1 MKTVLRK
8 LFGASAGVG
17 VAGGLFVLAL
27 AGLMASLPNTA
38 HAAHED
44 WVGWQTPAIA
54 HATATIRYTA
64 NGIVAAG
71 ESFALGATMT
81 LRADADYSHEGSW
94 GVAQGITFWSGSG
107 QAEAQQPK
115 AAILLVKES
124 GKPPRFRLSKGDA
137 NVSAPPAAI
146 GAEYDAT
153 PGAEKSYALLM
164 EYDAASDTL
173 SASVNGVSLGK
184 IVGFGVSTYA
194 VREALWGCQSGGNV
208 ALTSVTSGYAFA
220 GDERFSTTPA
230 AQALATTPARYLR
243 VTFTKWIPTTSG
255 EYGNGV
261 AIAEFRVLSGGR
273 DVTPSGTAVSGTAG
287 IDDGTALS
295 KLLDG
300 TWGSQNKW
308 WVRSDQTGEAAS
320 FTYDFGS
327 AISFDSYLMGTA
339 DQSYRNPIAWK
350 VELSQDGEE
359 WKLWDVRDLGTE
371 SAARALGANARLWY
385 GPNVAAT
392 GLEGQPE
399 RKAWRYLRY
408 TTLRDNGGDYPAFGE
423 MRLLLGNRDVTPQTV
438 SVTGSSTPSDCGWGN
453 LFNKNVCYY
462 NANQKAW
469 ASGANA
475 TFTADLGRAV
485 AFDGYSVELADHG
498 PRNPIA
504 WKVEVSNDNATWE
517 MFDAQDFGDINGA
530 STFWGAG
537 STTSTNAH
545 DAGSGLYPVRTFT
558 TKRYG
563 EPGLT
568 GRSVSF
574 VLGACGSSGADLAGG
589 TLYGMAPY
597 QVPGTGWNNLAPT
610 SNAKGGSFTLSEVR
624 DNLGSTVEGAS
635 FAVNKHGEVAS
646 ITVNDSSRT
655 DTTVTSD
662 YCLLPSGGTKMA
674 VFKENPDGEDSF
686 VFTGVPY
693 KKFAVVL
700 YLGQSGSTAD
710 GHDYVTVTKAV
721 APASGSGTYST
732 SIKYTYKD
740 GKLTYVDGTLIP
752 DGNNNVGIWGNPEIN
767 WSNSEGD
774 GIMVL
779 PNQRPDSNGAFTF
792 RLSQKNNNGSGASW
806 RSMFRAVSFVE
817 QVDDWHEPLRSDRGS
832 VGFVVASAATPEP
845 LSAAG
850 WYGLNRFALQGGK
863 WNVMPLE
870 KGKAATFD
878 TVRDATGATVEG
890 MSLESAAINGNIWD
904 TNVTVTE
911 AILPALAEKTPRPEN
926 VARFTVKGVP
936 YRKYTVLVYATHMN
950 TTHVGAGGHTGR
962 TATKPV
968 KFTTA
973 DGTEKSYTYDNAGN
987 LIEGT
992 GDWGRYGNY
1001 VSSVGLEGIGVMRI
1015 PGVTGETFTVEA
1027 GGDSTHCQIQGLQ
1040 IVEEKEADRIAR
1052 EGVRMLHRFDFE
1064 DTMTVSGK
1072 TRVAP
1077 VDKGAGGRA
1086 FPVITDM
1093 GSKDT
1098 LPGEGRFGSGG
1109 LVSSK
1114 GTATLSANSDGL
1126 RLRNQMGLG
1135 CGAEK
1140 GFTLSAFLKNV
1151 ESADGKGPFSITLGK
1166 VKEAD
1171 GKSFTVQFQKWGSS
1185 PSFTL
1190 GGFWAGSTN
1199 ELSATWKTTTQAPPF
1214 PVGQWGH
1221 YAVTVRPLATSEK
1234 ANDGEPCVTLDFFYN
1249 GQRYGTCVFDGNRG
1263 SNKVSMR
1270 DMALK
1275 EVIVG
1280 RSRRST
1286 TPSDANNNLDPSKE
1300 ANPKTV
1306 YLDEVAL
1313 FDRVISDEGI
1323 AWLSSHEAAVPPSET
1338 AMTEWGAIPT
1348 AHASVNQ
1355 GTWKGFQVRFSGSG
1369 VRHVGALAPTVL
1381 PETAELRGATVRWHD
1396 SGNNNV
1402 RVRRMVLVDTE
1413 GKVAAVSEM
1422 TQTFARANNHCSTTF
1437 PFPEGTEVDF
1447 AEDYAGYFIGDHALE
1462 VGEAFDESLIISAR
1476 YGSFGGNTGE
1486 DSGFYVIG
1494 SNGAIQATDSPQI
1507 TFTFYTPPSDVTL
1520 VDGAAINVNMG
1531 PTGRLA
1537 ADGEYGVVP
1546 FLGSAWRAL
1555 GEIPSAPVT
1564 VSDSAGAEGITVTA
1578 TARMKEDLGDAY
1590 HPLLRD
1596 TFVDD
1601 GGNANRVS
1609 VSFTGIPYETYD
1621 AYVYMT
1627 ANQWPLN
1634 GPVFVNDDTSA
1645 YYTMPEGATEA
1656 VASADPV
1663 AWGKTGAADLAAQA
1677 ETTLGVNVMRI
1688 AGLSGETLKLTSHRF
1703 GGNARGNICAVQIVE
1718 RKEAQ
1723 AQSWRGTIE
1732 RDVADASLTVTSTD
1746 GSQTAKLSELGAA
1759 DSVTLTVEADATLM
1773 VTVPHAL
1780 ASLSF
1785 DGTGTVTLS
1794 GHTLQ
1799 VKGVSVSSG
1808 TLVLKDACLQAES
1821 LEIGGEG
1828 TLAFAAGTLTTVDA
1842 LVTGAGRVQVLA
1854 GADMT
1859 LTNTTNAYIGGTEVL
1874 GALRWGGEGTLG
1886 TGAVTV
1892 SKGGLFD
1899 LNGFACAQAVTLDG
1913 GALSN
1918 SQPPKDALLVGGIS
1932 FNAGNAGS
1940 QYRIPDATA
1949 EGLLP
1954 QAGALWH
1961 QVTTTTG
1968 TVDLNAYAIADA
1980 TSATSIAVSGGDVQV
1995 AWSGNHWTNGTV
2007 VSNAGSHAF
2016 LKSYLDDAGGP
2027 STVTLTVPEIV
2038 AKEGYDLYLY
2048 SAGDGGN
2055 SSRFSARGIV
2065 ADGAAET
2072 FATYLNGT
2080 LTFGTDRSGWGSHTY
2095 AASNGLAEGQNVMVL
2110 RGRDETSLKVN
2121 LWNHNGRGPLAAL
2134 QVGLRRVV
2142 YSGSLTLRNGGGTL
2156 LGSDM
2161 RVLRLDGAT
2170 IAGTGALDTQGAVVI
2185 GGTAF
2190 GTRQLFVTSG
2200 TLTID
2205 PENDLTQTELAIAK
2219 DATVRAGE
2227 TLGAFTLSGFSG
2239 EGDVELGDVSELTL
2253 TSAYANAVHNGAL
2266 SGGAE
2271 GMLLTKQGALRQVL
2285 ATLPQEARV
2294 VVEAGTLDVTTAG
2307 PVDDFRLTGGIL
2319 SAAAGAFAPAYTE
2332 MTMGSVELTL
2342 AGAADEAKPA
2352 MVAANDATVAN
2363 FTLKEGGI
2371 VRYDTRSDL
2380 SKYFPKGFIPQR
2392 ATPYKVRLGVDLADE
2407 LSFPYTFQV
2416 LGATAS
2422 ATFEVLG
2429 ADGQPAPEGTWGAS
2443 GNTITLNDPSA
2454 IVSDA
2459 AELPA
2464 PKYHWAFDGNLNAAA
2479 DATEQMGLT
2488 GENSVAYEASE
2499 NGQALNHGTPYGS
2512 ATLDAGNWTLTAY
2525 VSLREME
2532 DEATLLTVGNVQTM
2546 GSLMVTRGTGNA
2558 VAVWERT
2565 ASEAPAWTKLLEAHV
2580 TGSQGWHFLAV
2591 SRSRKYVKL
2600 YVDGELCGSAEPTNL
2615 IAVSGFQV
2623 GRGFG
2628 GGTNGHPSADWL
2640 ASPGAVDD
2648 VALYGAVLREGQL
2661 AQAMA
2666 KTASLWRWHEA
2677 DTAEGM
2683 LDPARPDWTDVLG
2696 NMGAYL
2702 GDGHVATNMT
2712 ALTTLTVA
2720 ADATAIAEGA
2730 DAKGFAAKELR
2741 LSGADLSHRLSAPL
2755 EEAVVKKPAGVGR
2768 WIVENAL
2775 TLDLSDA
2782 QAALAAH
2789 WLSGGGDVKVADGDW
2804 LGERT
2809 VRNAP
2814 EGFDP
2819 GLSQKEDGLYLSR
2832 IAEGDP
2838 TWEWGISVDTVWD
2851 ALGSATLY
2859 GIEGYQVEGKQWNS
2873 VSGTDATLTTLKR
2886 HDGMTVTGASM
2897 TFRTQGGSWYRSYY
2911 RDLMMKGYSNGP
2923 VRVTFSGLP
2932 AGKYE
2937 VVVYGSSSSNRPNSP
2952 VRIIDADGS
2961 TFYTYVDGTLTASA
2975 EVPAAGWGQSNYD
2988 TVTNGQRFG
2997 VSVLKAPATVGAD
3010 GSLIFEMTD
3019 SDDPAAGPGLDW
3031 QMPSGANVLSGLGG
3045 LQIFRVP
3052 DAATEVYMRTVS
3064 GDGEWEAE
3072 GAWTNAS
3079 TGATVAAPPVGSTV
3093 VITMEGDAVLTVGQ
3107 DALSLKSMRLF
3118 GEGTLALRYDASAWM
3133 TEDDYLNIP
3142 MGGMDVTLLSAQHDS
3157 ERVRV
3162 WIDGLRYGA
3171 LAQVTQTD
3179 NGATARISLPDSLYP
3194 EYGLISV
3201 NFWDSTNKVAGGG
3214 KINLSGTGTSGYTG
3228 YNAKLAYWAQ
3238 NDGETS
3244 GTIDLKSVPF
3254 DQRLTDGAEVTTLP
3268 GALTWTAY
3276 STWSFNSEK
3285 GLLSGFLNDRPLGN
3299 TTGKNANLTVDVP
3312 DGWGRYTAI
3321 IYGSVNSGDLQFT
3334 PRKVNGAWYTYAD
3347 GALSK
3352 METPDDPNDGEWT
3365 PGTEGLWGSNATRHD
3380 FVEGENLMIVPG
3392 LTGDFA
3398 LEWYATF
3405 SGTNLQNR
3413 GPVAA
3418 LQLAQEPTPSLAL
3431 ADAWYARLN
3440 GTVAWGDIAW
3450 TDGDGVT
3457 KEGTPGATATVVLTL
3472 EGDAT
3477 VDASAEAAPA
3487 PLTLMQ
3493 VFGNGHAVRFIG
3505 RDRLQVGQWAFLNDA
3520 TLALG
3525 SADETVPE
3533 AAEALP
3539 RRVRYDYAHEG
3550 DYTTTTEYETEF
3562 AAGFVGAIT
3571 PNGGVAEFSGG
3582 EVTLSSMNPSATE
3595 TALRLSGNVRVQTSA
3610 FAIGQAEVTL
3620 RDKAAVVAE
3629 RLVGSDGGAGRQSR
3643 LTMEDDSMLTVTG
3656 STNPTTSSNTASFLL
3671 AHWNGTTNVALRDN
3685 ANLIAEKA
3693 VLAFALDGAVGSFDV
3708 EDNATVRVYGL
3719 DVYRSGDPVPVNL
3732 RGGRVLVGERGLAH
3746 RENRQMAFTFDGGAF
3761 GAWQDVTLGAD
3772 AAAAVASVTG
3782 NPVFE
3787 GLGEAELTL
3796 ARPEPFATENVG
3808 RMTFRSGTVRLS
3820 GSAFSALPALE
3831 TAGGDLILSC
3841 TATTPRLRL
3850 NGGTVGLEGGFL
3862 TASAIEPAATTLV
3875 RVPLRERLSEGG
3887 YLSLPTGTRL
3897 PNLSRVT
3904 FELALDPNRPDSESI
3919 LPQVPLVLGSY
3930 SEGDTAKV
3938 GGVSVSNNANGALSD
3953 WEAVLTDGDAG
3964 PGLYVSLEGNEVLRQ
3979 YTAELRP
3986 ETAYDLPQSTAN
3998 GWPFVVFNGN
4008 GANSLLGLPEG
4019 GLALAHATFTGS
4031 GPIRIVARGTQPHTI
4046 LRGVGYTFSTDVV
4059 FDLSAWKDA
4068 LPELIAGAV
4077 RDVPASVC
4085 LVSGGVV
4092 KAPASVQL
4100 SADWGEGASLPQGFV
4115 GSVETTADGVYY
4127 VVRADRRARTISAN
4141 FATAAQPLTAP
4152 PSVTGVY
4159 GVPVSAWNDMV
4170 GAFSSSSLRIADV
4183 GGGWTAPAVSGEGLT
4198 TQLLAYGTQTGTLAD
4213 AAEPLLRAWL
4223 SDSAAQTVR
4232 ITNIPFKRW
4241 RLALIFSN
4249 DLAGAEWSAI
4259 TVNGT
4264 RYAMDAEG
4272 YVRRDVLPYG
4282 DRIPGD
4288 EAWGSTDLTQ
4298 ASEAILLGHNALVTD
4313 ARTDSEITFELP
4325 AFLYDRRYAG
4335 LAALQLIEAPDA
4347 TDASESLA
4355 FACTIPEEGDVFE
4368 LNDLTLSGGDGLG
4381 KWVNGADN
4389 VLTIT
4394 CDRAV
4399 TLSLPESFEAA
4410 RIVCEGSGWLTL
4422 NGTNGGGVAI
4432 GALNAARL
4440 ANLTV
4445 GFPMLG
4451 VSFTPAEA
4459 TSRFEGP
4466 FDNAGKEYLITR
4478 GATLALGAE
4487 SGITTNYDGVSSP
4500 LITVAADSVGTLRR
4514 DYPITQSSTVNATN
4528 LTFAFGNADITVGTD
4543 NSDYDYLVEEGDEI
4557 RHPNKYHLMDKTGT
4571 WTYTQ
4576 TGGRAVFN
4584 SSSGDQDGMLIFNG
4598 YAIANSHGTI
4608 NISGGRLETGG
4619 INAWKSGAIVDLTL
4633 SGEGT
4638 LALGGGGLRAQS
4650 AENTLNLTLREKGTL
4665 EATATTLGKGGSG
4678 TVQATM
4684 EGGRLTTEQAEAT
4697 FSLPMAFIASSDAPT
4712 EVAPEALS
4720 TVTLSGSNSGSGAIA
4735 VTQGTLAVN
4744 NAQSLGSAAV
4754 TVKNGATFE
4763 ARNFRGSGGGSG
4775 STETWD
4781 PAMLGQGL
4789 QQYWAL
4795 DADRS
4800 CTAGSASY
4808 ALEGGNYGSVAP
4820 SSTAGR
4826 FGSGLGDGAGFWVAG
4841 AEDFTS
4847 FLPGEGDFACAFW
4860 MRTDN
4865 TILDGFDVANPPDGF
4880 PLKGI
4885 LSRGVVGI
4893 DSSTGNRGWGIFVD
4907 GEGKVRLDI
4916 RKVAGSG
4923 STLAENR
4930 LALVSAAPVFGASP
4944 AFHHIAWTRSGQT
4957 VTLYI
4962 DGAVSATG
4970 TLPEGFTNIAVDG
4983 ATSWRELNVRAPN
4996 GIVWD
5001 NRYFCSG
5008 EGFDELA
5015 FWSRSLSASEVS
5027 ALAKANLPLGTM
5039 LEQGPDEGGGD
5050 LGDAI
5055 SGHVTFEA
5063 GSTCSATTTT
5073 TPELPYTAR
5082 IATTI
5087 AFPAGKENV
5096 TFMLNGEIFDSAKVE
5111 VFESTGAVTFTEEA
5125 RLPIEAVTWGADVPS
5140 GVWKR
5145 GTSGPWADGKIF
5157 NDGAAVTFG
5166 DVLAGTTDRAQVTVE
5181 GAVRPG
5187 SMAFTAVDKY
5197 DFLQGTSTSY
5207 IDLSSVGATVP
5218 LGAGQ
5223 TFDVPL
5229 FTAQTK
5235 VTLDGVSSALRLV
5248 GVRSD
5253 GGRTASLMGSGGH
5266 NASGNTH
5273 GVWHPDG
5280 MGDMTLSPH
5289 AGETQILS
5297 PFGTHVAGDGIITVR
5312 GQTAPDGSV
5321 SGGTV
5326 RFGGNTPGTNWNG
5339 SFKGS
5344 FAIRDGAT
5352 LDFANTRAYG
5362 ESGDEWAYFC
5372 TWANDARQPLWD
5384 NGAVGFELTNGATL
5398 RFSACRGVLGGW
5410 SQRSRASLIQSEP
5423 IVIGK
5428 DSRVEYRYL
5437 SSSNGQQYT
5446 PYGFRMNGD
5455 GATLYI
5461 GDGDSSGKNVS
5472 YRGLFMARGA
5482 SVIVAGVGEPGD
5494 PSDPKTDTAADPVT
5508 GEPVNPETYGK
5519 LTEGITAFIDA
5530 EDGTGFVRWSNG
5542 IGTVE
5547 DTGVNL
5553 VVGTNSLLRVRSGL
5567 DYGASAR
5574 SPETAFVKKGAG
5586 RVLFETPIVWVKTI
5600 IRVEE
5605 GTMGG
5610 TTEFSSEDTGA
5621 ETMVTVG
5628 DGAGIEAGLSI
5639 PTLSFGREA
5648 TLFLDPTGATLLR
5661 TGRVMF
5667 ASGGR
5672 YLVETLPGIGE
5683 IPDAV
5688 GLAPIKVM
5696 AWDSAALAGSAVFQP
5711 GESLLEKGYG
5721 IEVRDDGLYV
5731 MRRSVYVRHLDPTGA
5746 MSKPTSYTLAWYAES
5761 SWYRE
5766 GEDPMAL
5773 HDYDPSDSEAVAV
5786 CFVVPDSWVSDGTT
5800 VPMTLLLG
5808 KEVSFASVRFVAESD
5823 FEANGSDATPLRP
5836 GTVYYR
5842 YDLSQSP
5849 MPGPGETRSF
5859 TWVPSLVIETPAGST
5874 AQTLAY
5880 VTVSDLPGYTVSVSE
5895 RTVVVYT
5902 AASQPVLNV
5911 NFTARST
5918 GDPSW
5923 IGSETEPCGVVPF
5936 AGVYWNNA
5944 SPVDLIS
5951 SQGSYSAF
5959 SHRATLFGVEA
5970 DEEGRAPTAE
5980 VTYVAKEPVT
5990 VASRR
5995 GSGNAGLAAGFLPG
6009 NKDEQLPTALL
6020 TSANMDAGL
6029 AISGGWRVRVDAI
6042 PFESYDLYLIFA
6054 GNEDR
6059 EMTYSPV
6066 YVKVGTGKWHA
6077 YGNANGWTAPVWR
6090 NDLWQGEGGLVEG
6103 GFVTGSN
6110 AMHLRIEST
6119 SGAGIEIASID
6130 YGNGDAGNVGLA
6142 ALQII
6147 RCDDGAAFHRVGAGK
6162 WSDALGWQRY
6172 LSDGA
6177 VTGAWQDATDALPR
6191 PAMLPTVS
6199 SLAVDRA
6206 VTAPYLRMEG
6216 SANLSGTAGAIN
6228 TPSLDLSEM
6237 SANAVVT
6244 FANDVFAEP
6253 PMVHLAPEITVSVP
6267 EGGLGATVTNDWR
6280 WLCDEKISGTSPTSA
6295 TLHKRGAGDL
6305 VIARKY
6311 EGQVRIDDGTLWLST
6326 ATDGAYT
6333 RSAQISGDGVFGKV
6347 GAGDLEIP
6355 WNALR
6360 TTGAAGVLARAKE
6373 GVLYLNADNGELPA
6387 GQTVEAI
6394 ENGTVLFQL
6403 HSGNQRRPFNKGIIR
6418 AAAGGRFILRGA
6430 TNLFA
6435 EGENRPRVVLEDG
6448 MFQNEVGGETDY
6460 HLYSI
6465 TTRGNSAFYFS
6476 GNGNNG
6482 WRRKSMTLWGEDT
6495 LTVESGTLAIW
6506 SNNHGANNCLSFPNK
6521 SGGNG
6526 FTIKKGATVYS
6537 EYPIQPTTDNAN
6549 RILHIYGGGTLVQ
6562 TKRISGN
6569 SVISGGYTTD
6579 ACRIH
6584 DGSTL
6589 RWNLGGDSQVGYP
6602 SDWDFDVTIETGS
6615 RMDGA
6620 GRLQMTD
6627 VVVEEGGTL
6636 SSGLP
6641 SNVAWLPTDHKW
6653 YGSVPDRFKGEP
6665 SDSIRKLR
6673 IDRTVDFKDGA
6684 ILEVNLA
6691 NPNALDVDGQVTF
6704 QQTLT
6709 VRLTNLPATLTEA
6722 RQLTDFAM
6730 APIGSPKITCPEA
6743 IALGSEVVLRDGN
6756 LWLEPTFGGYVWGD
6770 QDGNWGDATWSITDD
6785 AGTRTDS
6792 IPYEEDASSEEAP
6805 TARVVASTK
6814 DVALA
6819 VDKPDLPTVPEDGV
6833 FWGNQALVLSAE
6845 AGRTLALT
6853 QGSSDPAQKPN
6864 GLSVATSLW
6873 KIGAGTVRAQVPLC
6887 FANLASSGNL
6897 HVSAGTLELALPF
6910 SKEDADSTYPNK
6922 NQLPTG
6928 FSAEIAEDAE
6938 LRFAF
6943 GGAAA
6948 TEDALGFNPVEQ
6960 TLAGPVTGAGT
6971 VALAP
6976 SNANAK
6982 VTLLGTEDS
6991 DLDYDIRSGTLR
7003 LAGNIGKSVHS
7014 ARRVATVAAGARL
7027 ELAAE
7032 GALGW
7037 TTNRVIRLEAAPVSG
7052 DGTSVGARVSAE
7064 SDARVRGR
7072 VEVSRVASAG
7082 ADEACVATLGSSR
7095 GSMDGDLALEVP
7107 EGTELRLAGSWL
7119 TPSDATSGALAKR
7132 GAGTLRILGE
7142 FGPNLPMTVE
7152 SGAVIVGDGTSYG
7165 VANIG
7170 AVNNNYS
7177 TTADWTVMKGA
7188 RLEFADTLACQ
7199 LNGGT
7204 LTLASGGELTLAF
7217 PTRMTFSSAVTFEDG
7232 AVVRVGAGMRTIAP
7246 MAIGGEV
7253 ALQGLVTI
7261 DLDALDPETF
7271 GQGSGNVS
7279 YPIFE
7284 FGRTPTGSGSFV
7296 LGGKKLV
7303 DWARAG
7309 WTLRYSGNQL
7319 LLESFGGDAGYYA
7332 WEGKTAEDTWASSVW
7347 VKRGEDTPQAWP
7359 DAMTGEQ
7366 PAAFFADRD
7375 HNGDE
7380 IPAAARKVDWQL
7392 AAQTLAALRVDNDK
7406 PGEGD
7411 TETSHDYELT
7421 ANGATSPQLTV
7432 AGDFLKTGSASLTVR
7447 RPVSFGVDGALRL
7460 LGGTTVFSSTLASA
7474 GGMFTKPVTLAGDA
7488 ELVFEGTSG
7497 WTLSGLIDGDGTGRI
7512 RKRYGTSG
7520 VGVSG
7525 LLTLAS
7531 DLSAVTSI
7539 DAEDGTVA
7547 LSAADA
7553 FDVAPAITLGETATL
7568 SQSGA
7573 FTVAGDVRMSVNA
7586 EADAESGAPIAPK
7599 GTFQWAAT
7607 AATDSA
7613 RVPRLVASAG
7623 QIAAGVPALNVT
7635 EFRHM
7640 PAAGHLALDPG
7651 HTVLPASAT
7660 ISLSAEGEDKALWM
7674 GARTDHGT
7682 AFDYAGLTGLGVLG
7696 VEPVIDPFADAV
7708 WSTNRVVTLALPPS
7722 VEGKETTFRGSFMGA
7737 LTVDGTAIRAGLALR
7752 GDGQELQAGEAYR
7765 FVLSGASTD
7774 AYLGTLDLGKDVR
7787 AEVNGQWAGGAAVAE
7802 GATLAGSGTVGA
7814 PGCTISVPKGAAI
7827 SGSAYGARP
7836 TGSATT
7842 RPETIPS
7849 TLTVAGTLRMDVGS
7863 RLKVLV
7869 RKNLI
7874 ANNAPWVSC
7883 VEADALVLPSIV
7895 EGGTT
7900 DEVTLE
7906 IDLDI
7911 EEGAYASDVKILG
7924 WKSIS
7929 GARLTGHIN
7938 LVGASKPEGY
7948 VLRQKGDG
7956 LYLRRSNARFWM
7968 MFR

>member
-8 LFGASAGVG
+8 LFGASAGAGVVG
-17 VAGGLFVLAL
+17 GFFVLVL

-44 WVGWQTPAIA
+44 WVAWDTIA
-54 HATATIRYTA
+54 VTSGRSADVGLIYWNSTQPLSLAGQSVAVQSTFSFGSDAT
-64 NGIVAAG
+64 
-71 ESFALGATMT
+71 FADGT
-81 LRADADYSHEGSW
+81 W
-94 GVAQGITFWSGSG
+94 GVAQGICFPNLSH
-107 QAEAQQPK
+107 QV
-115 AAILLVKES
+115 AILLRKEA
-124 GKPPRFRLSKGDA
+124 GKAPYFYLGTGDA
-137 NVSAPPAAI
+137 STLPDNVGSQTVPA
-146 GAEYDAT
+146 GAGKT
-153 PGAEKSYALLM
+153 HTFLT
-164 EYDAASDTL
+164 EYDAATDTAT
-173 SASVNGVSLGK
+173 ASVDGVVLGQ
-184 IVGFGVSTYA
+184 IVG
-194 VREALWGCQSGGNV
+194 WGLSGNPAQEVDWGTQSGGAV
-208 ALTSVTSGYAFA
+208 YLSSVVGNNYTFGGAAY
-220 GDERFSTTPA
+220 STTPA

-243 VTFTKWIPTTSG
+243 VTFTRWQADTRAG
-255 EYGNGV
+255 GV
-261 AIAEFRVLSGGR
+261 AISEFRVLSEGR
-273 DVTPSGTAVSGTAG
+273 DVTPSGTSVSGTAG
-287 IDDGTALS
+287 IDDNTSLS
-295 KLLDG
+295 HLLNGNWD
-300 TWGSQNKW
+300 TNYDKW
-308 WVRSDQTGEAAS
+308 WVRNDQSGQAS
-320 FTYDFGS
+320 HFIYDFGE
-327 AISFDSYLMGTA
+327 AIDFDSYVMGTA
-339 DQSYRNPIAWK
+339 DVDYRNPIAWK

-385 GPNVAAT
+385 GPNAAAT

-399 RKAWRYLRY
+399 RKAWRYLKY
-408 TTLRDNGGDYPAFGE
+408 TSLRDNGTNRPAFGE

-462 NANQKAW
+462 SANQKAW

-475 TFTADLGRAV
+475 TFTADFGRAI
-485 AFDGYSVELADHG
+485 AFDAYSIELADHG

-545 DAGSGLYPVRTFT
+545 DAGSGLYPVRAFT

-568 GRSVSF
+568 GRSVNF
-574 VLGACGSSGADLAGG
+574 VLGACGSSGADLTGG

-752 DGNNNVGIWGNPEIN
+752 DGNNNVGVWGNPEVN

-817 QVDDWHEPLRSDRGS
+817 LVDDWHEPLRPDRGS

-973 DGTEKSYTYDNAGN
+973 DGTEKSYTYDNVGN

-1015 PGVTGETFTVEA
+1015 PGVTGESFTVESGA
-1027 GGDSTHCQIQGLQ
+1027 DSTHCQIQGLQ

-1064 DTMTVSGK
+1064 DTMTVGNK

-1093 GSKDT
+1093 SSKDN

-1396 SGNNNV
+1396 GGAVNV
-1402 RVRRMVLVDTE
+1402 GVRRLVLVDAE

-1422 TQTFARANNHCSTTF
+1422 TQTFARADNHCSTTF

-1520 VDGAAINVNMG
+1520 VDGAAINVNIARADN
-1531 PTGRLA
+1531 RLS
-1537 ADGEYGVVP
+1537 ADGEYGLVP
-1546 FLGSAWRAL
+1546 FLGSAWNNL
-1555 GEIPSAPVT
+1555 VFTSTNINWSGERQ
-1564 VSDSAGAEGITVTA
+1564 DSAGNTVTIGVHGRG
-1578 TARMKEDLGDAY
+1578 TDPNFGDGAD
-1590 HPLLRD
+1590 PLLRD
-1596 TFVDD
+1596 TLLDTPSD
-1601 GGNANRVS
+1601 TTTPW
-1609 VSFTGIPYETYD
+1609 VSFSGIPYETYD
-1621 AYVYMT
+1621 VYVYMT
-1627 ANQWPLN
+1627 ASAWNRN
-1634 GPVFVNDDTSA
+1634 GSVVLNDDTSA
-1645 YYTMPEGATEA
+1645 YYYMEEGASA
-1656 VASADPV
+1656 ASTASV
-1663 AWGKTGAADLAAQA
+1663 NTGWGNPQQ
-1677 ETTLGVNVMRI
+1677 ETPELGVNVIRI
-1688 AGLSGETLKLTSHRF
+1688 EGISGETLKICPQRHDGNRF
-1703 GGNARGNICAVQIVE
+1703 RASIAAVQIVE

-1723 AQSWRGTIE
+1723 AQSWTGTIE

-1859 LTNTTNAYIGGTEVL
+1859 LTNTANAYIGGTEVL

-1913 GALSN
+1913 GTLANTEPPLVASLNFN
-1918 SQPPKDALLVGGIS
+1918 SGSGKLGTSDVGGLVPMRGEYWT
-1932 FNAGNAGS
+1932 N
-1940 QYRIPDATA
+1940 
-1949 EGLLP
+1949 
-1954 QAGALWH
+1954 
-1961 QVTTTTG
+1961 VT
-1968 TVDLNAYAIADA
+1968 A
-1980 TSATSIAVSGGDVQV
+1980 TSGSTTLNFVEQPSITVSGASKRTEGSIS
-1995 AWSGNHWTNGTV
+1995 WSASHWSRGTNTT
-2007 VSNAGSHAF
+2007 AF
-2016 LKSYLDDAGGP
+2016 MKGYLDDGSSDFGKY
-2027 STVTLTVPEIV
+2027 VTLTLPSALAARAYDVYYYSNTDYGN
-2038 AKEGYDLYLY
+2038 GYD
-2048 SAGDGGN
+2048 
-2055 SSRFSARGIV
+2055 RGQFAYHAISED
-2065 ADGAAET
+2065 DGAT
-2072 FATYLNGT
+2072 LYYTYVDG
-2080 LTFGTDRSGWGSHTY
+2080 
-2095 AASNGLAEGQNVMVL
+2095 ALAEGTTAWGDIATGVSTLAEGVNVMVL
-2110 RGRDETSLKVN
+2110 RDRTAGTLKY
-2121 LWNHNGRGPLAAL
+2121 GIMKRGNTRGCLAAV
-2134 QVGLRRVV
+2134 QVVV
-2142 YSGSLTLRNGGGTL
+2142 GKAIYSGALTVRSASTLRGAEGAPLTVSGATVSGAGTL
-2156 LGSDM
+2156 SSE
-2161 RVLRLDGAT
+2161 
-2170 IAGTGALDTQGAVVI
+2170 GAVTVT
-2185 GGTAF
+2185 GTAW
-2190 GTRQLFVTSG
+2190 GTRRLIAASG

-2205 PENDLTQTELAIAK
+2205 AENDLTQTELAVAK
-2219 DATVRAGE
+2219 EATVRAGE
-2227 TLGAFTLSGFSG
+2227 TLGMLTLSGFSG
-2239 EGDVELGDVSELTL
+2239 EGDVELGNVSELTL
-2253 TSAYANAVHNGAL
+2253 TSTYANAVHNGAL

-2294 VVEAGTLDVTTAG
+2294 VVAAGTLDVTTAG

-2319 SAAAGAFAPAYTE
+2319 SAAAGAFSPAYTE

-2352 MVAANDATVAN
+2352 MVAENDATVTN
-2363 FTLKEGGI
+2363 FTLKEGGV

-2416 LGATAS
+2416 LGAAAS

-2429 ADGQPAPEGTWGAS
+2429 ADGQPAPEGSWGAS

-2512 ATLDAGNWTLTAY
+2512 ISLDAGNWTLTAY

-2532 DEATLLTVGNVQTM
+2532 DGATLCGVGRT
-2546 GSLMVTRGTGNA
+2546 GTLGTLMLTRGTGDA
-2558 VAVWERT
+2558 VAIWERT
-2565 ASEAPAWTKLLEAHV
+2565 SSETPYWTKLLEAPV
-2580 TGSQGWHFLAV
+2580 VGSQGWHFVAV

-2600 YVDGELCGSAEPTNL
+2600 YVDGELCGTAEPANL
-2615 IAVSGFQV
+2615 SDATGFQV
-2623 GRGFG
+2623 GSGHG
-2628 GGTNGHPSADWL
+2628 GGNPSSNWL
-2640 ASPGAVDD
+2640 AAPGAVDD

-2683 LDPARPDWTDVLG
+2683 LDPARPDWTDALG
-2696 NMGAYL
+2696 NMGAYP
-2702 GDGHVATNMT
+2702 GDGYVATNMT

-2838 TWEWGISVDTVWD
+2838 TWEWGISVDTAWD

-2873 VSGTDATLTTLKR
+2873 VSGTDAKLTTLKR

-2897 TFRTQGGSWYRSYY
+2897 TFRTQGGSWYRSNY
-2911 RDLMMKGYSNGP
+2911 RDAMMKGYSNGP

-2937 VVVYGSSSSNRPNSP
+2937 VVVYGSSTSNRPNSP

-3045 LQIFRVP
+3045 FQIFRVP

-3064 GDGEWEAE
+3064 GDGTWEAE
-3072 GAWTNAS
+3072 GAWTNAT
-3079 TGATVAAPPVGSTV
+3079 TGETVAVPPAGSTA

-3118 GEGTLALRYDASAWM
+3118 GEGTLALLYDASSWM

-3171 LAQVTQTD
+3171 LARVTQTD

-3194 EYGLISV
+3194 ESGLISV
-3201 NFWDSTNKVAGGG
+3201 NFWDEGTIVAGGG
-3214 KINLSGTGTSGYTG
+3214 KLDLSGTGTSGYTG

-3238 NDGETS
+3238 SDGMPS
-3244 GTIDLKSVPF
+3244 GTLDLKSVPF

-3276 STWSFNSEK
+3276 DTWSFNSEK
-3285 GLLSGFLNDRPLGN
+3285 GLLSGFLSDRPLSG
-3299 TTGKNANLTVDVP
+3299 TTGKTANLQVDIP
-3312 DGWGRYTAI
+3312 PSWGRYTVL

-3347 GALSK
+3347 GVLTK
-3352 METPDDPNDGEWT
+3352 METPDDPNDGEWR

-3418 LQLAQEPTPSLAL
+3418 LQLVQESAPSLAL

-3477 VDASAEAAPA
+3477 VDASAEAAPV
-3487 PLTLMQ
+3487 PLTSMQ
-3493 VFGNGHAVRFIG
+3493 VFGNGHAIRFIG

-3525 SADETVPE
+3525 AADETVPE

-3550 DYTTTTEYETEF
+3550 DYTTTAAYETEF
-3562 AAGFVGAIT
+3562 AAGFAGAIT

-3595 TALRLSGNVRVQTSA
+3595 TALRLSGNVRVQA
-3610 FAIGQAEVTL
+3610 PDFRIGQAEVTL

-3796 ARPEPFATENVG
+3796 ARPEPFASENVG

-3897 PNLSRVT
+3897 PNFSKVT
-3904 FELALDPNRPDSESI
+3904 FELVLDPNRPDSESI

-4394 CDRAV
+4394 CDRSV
-4399 TLSLPESFEAA
+4399 TLTLPEGFEAA
-4410 RIVCEGSGWLTL
+4410 RIVCEGTGWLTL
-4422 NGTNGGGVAI
+4422 NGANGSGVAI

-4487 SGITTNYDGVSSP
+4487 SGITTNYDGVSTP

-4697 FSLPMAFIASSDAPT
+4697 FTLPMAFIASSDSPT
-4712 EVAPEALS
+4712 EVAPAALS
-4720 TVTLSGSNSGSGAIA
+4720 TVTLSGANSGSGAIA
-4735 VTQGTLAVN
+4735 VTQGTLAVS

-4754 TVKNGATFE
+4754 MVKSGATFE
-4763 ARNFRGSGGGSG
+4763 ARGFRGGASAAGFGNG
-4775 STETWD
+4775 EAWD
-4781 PAMLGQGL
+4781 KDVLAQGL
-4789 QQYWAL
+4789 TQYFPL
-4795 DADRS
+4795 DADRAS
-4800 CTAGSASY
+4800 TVGSNV
-4808 ALEGGNYGSVAP
+4808 LNGGNYAAPAPMQSAGVFGFGLGEGAGFAAP
-4820 SSTAGR
+4820 SSSDVTAY
-4826 FGSGLGDGAGFWVAG
+4826 
-4841 AEDFTS
+4841 
-4847 FLPGEGDFACAFW
+4847 LPGTGDFACAFW
-4860 MRTDN
+4860 FRSNSAIDDATDA
-4865 TILDGFDVANPPDGF
+4865 IAPPDGVSVK
-4880 PLKGI
+4880 PL
-4885 LSRGVVGI
+4885 LCRGVSYTYA
-4893 DSSTGNRGWGIFVD
+4893 SSAGSFGNTDRGWGLFVD
-4907 GEGKVRLDI
+4907 GEGKVVLDI
-4916 RKVAGSG
+4916 RKAKGAAG
-4923 STLAENR
+4923 LAADGR
-4930 LALVSAAPVFGASP
+4930 LCLTSADPVFGASQ

-4957 VTLYI
+4957 VTLYA
-4962 DGAVSATG
+4962 DGQAVATG
-4970 TLPEGFTNIAVDG
+4970 TLPNGFTEITVDSS
-4983 ATSWRELNVRAPN
+4983 TWYRELCPAYPSSSSDEGRTIRA
-4996 GIVWD
+4996 
-5001 NRYFCSG
+5001 G
-5008 EGFDELA
+5008 EALDELA

-5187 SMAFTAVDKY
+5187 SMSFTAVDKY

-5218 LGAGQ
+5218 VGAGL

-5229 FTAQTK
+5229 FTGQTK
-5235 VTLDGVSSALRLV
+5235 VTLDGVTPSVRLI

-5253 GGRTASLMGSGGH
+5253 GGRTASLVGSGDH

-5289 AGETQILS
+5289 AGETQLLS
-5297 PFGTHVAGDGIITVR
+5297 PFGTQVAGDGIITVR

-5326 RFGGNTPGTNWNG
+5326 RFGGHTPGTNWNG

-5352 LDFANTRAYG
+5352 LDFANTRDYG
-5362 ESGDEWAYFC
+5362 VDGDEWAYFC
-5372 TWANDARQPLWD
+5372 AWANDTRLPLWD

-5410 SQRSRASLIQSEP
+5410 SQRGRASLIRSQP

-5428 DSRVEYRYL
+5428 DSRVEYCYL

-5482 SVIVAGVGEPGD
+5482 SVIVAGVGDPGD

-5553 VVGTNSLLRVRSGL
+5553 VVGTNSVLRVRSGL

-5639 PTLSFGREA
+5639 PTLSLGREA

-5683 IPDAV
+5683 IPDAA

-5711 GESLLEKGYG
+5711 GASLLEKGYG

-5731 MRRSVYVRHLDPTGA
+5731 MRRSVYVRRLDPTGT

-5766 GEDPMAL
+5766 GEDPTAL
-5773 HDYDPSDSEAVAV
+5773 HDYDPSDSEAVSV

-5859 TWVPSLVIETPAGST
+5859 TWVPSLVIETPAEST

-5980 VTYVAKEPVT
+5980 VTYVGKDPVT

-5995 GSGNAGLAAGFLPG
+5995 GTGNAGLAAGFLPG
-6009 NKDEQLPTALL
+6009 AVERLPTALL

-6029 AISGGWRVRVDAI
+6029 EISGGWRVRVDSI

-6054 GNEDR
+6054 GTEDQ

-6066 YVKVGTGKWHA
+6066 YIKVGTGKWHA
-6077 YGNANGWTAPVWR
+6077 YGNVNGWTAPVWR

-6103 GFVTGSN
+6103 GFVTGAN

-6130 YGNGDAGNVGLA
+6130 YGNNGAGNVGLA

-6199 SLAVDRA
+6199 SLMVDRA

-6267 EGGLGATVTNDWR
+6267 EGGLGTTVTNDWR
-6280 WLCDEKISGTSPTSA
+6280 WLCDENISGTSPASA
-6295 TLHKRGAGDL
+6295 TLHKRGAGDVVL
-6305 VIARKY
+6305 TRKV
-6311 EGQVRIDDGTLWLST
+6311 EFGARIDDGTLWFGGDES
-6326 ATDGAYT
+6326 YT
-6333 RSAQISGDGVFGKV
+6333 NDSPLTGNGTFGK
-6347 GAGDLEIP
+6347 
-6355 WNALR
+6355 
-6360 TTGAAGVLARAKE
+6360 TG
-6373 GVLYLNADNGELPA
+6373 
-6387 GQTVEAI
+6387 
-6394 ENGTVLFQL
+6394 
-6403 HSGNQRRPFNKGIIR
+6403 
-6418 AAAGGRFILRGA
+6418 
-6430 TNLFA
+6430 
-6435 EGENRPRVVLEDG
+6435 
-6448 MFQNEVGGETDY
+6448 
-6460 HLYSI
+6460 
-6465 TTRGNSAFYFS
+6465 
-6476 GNGNNG
+6476 
-6482 WRRKSMTLWGEDT
+6482 
-6495 LTVESGTLAIW
+6495 SGTLTFT
-6506 SNNHGANNCLSFPNK
+6506 GSFDVQGQTPLRVSQGTLVMK
-6521 SGGNG
+6521 SDNGLQGIGGSK
-6526 FTIKKGATVYS
+6526 TILV
-6537 EYPIQPTTDNAN
+6537 D
-6549 RILHIYGGGTLVQ
+6549 GGTLDL
-6562 TKRISGN
+6562 GN
-6569 SVISGGYTTD
+6569 SKWYSDNTTIRVTNGGLYNVRG
-6579 ACRIH
+6579 A
-6584 DGSTL
+6584 
-6589 RWNLGGDSQVGYP
+6589 NGDTRAS
-6602 SDWDFDVTIETGS
+6602 
-6615 RMDGA
+6615 
-6620 GRLQMTD
+6620 
-6627 VVVEEGGTL
+6627 VVLEGGTL
-6636 SSGLP
+6636 RKNESASSYGGYLFNTIVARGKNNNITITAGDYGGGGLSAVNGLTVEAGADLTLNGSNAGLRVQNKSITVYEGGRFVNKRPVGIGTNGYYGPNPETNHLVKTGGGLWQIESMLGSKTDGPWGTPVDINEGEVCFAFGGGNYAP
-6641 SNVAWLPTDHKW
+6641 SGANNVLTVNSGGLLSGNVVFSNANSPIIVKAGGTIRS
-6653 YGSVPDRFKGEP
+6653 GMTGNA
-6665 SDSIRKLR
+6665 DSRLTANQLTFEA
-6673 IDRTVDFKDGA
+6673 DA
-6684 ILEVNLA
+6684 ILEVDLA
-6691 NPNALDVDGQVTF
+6691 NANPLKATGTTAF
-6704 QQTLT
+6704 GGTLT

-6722 RQLTDFAM
+6722 RQLTDFAS
-6730 APIGSPKITCPEA
+6730 APVGSPKITCSEA

-6756 LWLEPTFGGYVWGD
+6756 LWLEPTFGGYVWSN

-6785 AGTRTDS
+6785 AGTRTDI
-6792 IPYEEDASSEEAP
+6792 IPYEKDASSEEAP

-6819 VDKPDLPTVPEDGV
+6819 VDKPDLPTVPEDGI

-6982 VTLLGTEDS
+6982 VTLSGTEDS
-6991 DLDYDIRSGTLR
+6991 DLDYDVRAGTLR

-7107 EGTELRLAGSWL
+7107 EGTELQLAGSWL

-7142 FGPNLPMTVE
+7142 FGPNLPMTVA

-7460 LGGTTVFSSTLASA
+7460 LGGTTIFSSTLASA

-7547 LSAADA
+7547 LSATDA

-7568 SQSGA
+7568 SQSGT

-7586 EADAESGAPIAPK
+7586 EADAEGGAPIAPK
-7599 GTFQWAAT
+7599 GIFQWAAT

-7613 RVPRLVASAG
+7613 RVPRLAASDG

-7651 HTVLPASAT
+7651 HAVLPASAT

-7674 GARTDHGT
+7674 GARTDRGT

-7708 WSTNRVVTLALPPS
+7708 WSTNRVATLALPPS

-7752 GDGQELQAGEAYR
+7752 GNGQELQAGEAYR

-7787 AEVNGQWAGGAAVAE
+7787 AEVNGQWAGSAAVAE

-7842 RPETIPS
+7842 RPETIPT
-7849 TLTVAGTLRMDVGS
+7849 TLNVGGTLRMDVGS

>member
-8 LFGASAGVG
+8 LFGASASAG
-17 VAGGLFVLAL
+17 VAGGIFVLSL
-27 AGLMASLPNTA
+27 AGLIQALPNTA
-38 HAAHED
+38 HAARED
-44 WVGWQTPAIA
+44 WAKWDKLEPVNEDNALLRFSAKKPL
-54 HATATIRYTA
+54 
-64 NGIVAAG
+64 VAMG
-71 ESFALGATMT
+71 DSFAVGASVAFAGSATFN
-81 LRADADYSHEGSW
+81 DGSW
-94 GVAQGITFWSGSG
+94 GVAQGITFWNGTESVQVRG
-107 QAEAQQPK
+107 AIVLTKK
-115 AAILLVKES
+115 AGAS
-124 GKPPRFRLSKGDA
+124 PYFSFAMGDMYL
-137 NVSAPPAAI
+137 SAPPEVQGETVSVEA
-146 GAEYDAT
+146 GKTY
-153 PGAEKSYALLM
+153 SLLM
-164 EYDAASDTL
+164 EYDAEADALT
-173 SASVNGVSLGK
+173 ASVNGTVLGTFSAIGASQLWVRECIWGAQSGGGVLLSSVGSGISL
-184 IVGFGVSTYA
+184 VGDEEISAPGVSTARTARY
-194 VREALWGCQSGGNV
+194 VRFTATRWQTKTFSCETTHNDGQYGV
-208 ALTSVTSGYAFA
+208 ALS
-220 GDERFSTTPA
+220 
-230 AQALATTPARYLR
+230 
-243 VTFTKWIPTTSG
+243 
-255 EYGNGV
+255 
-261 AIAEFRVLSGGR
+261 EFRLCLGST
-273 DVTPSGTAVSGTAG
+273 DVTPEGTTIVDTTENAET
-287 IDDGTALS
+287 
-295 KLLDG
+295 
-300 TWGSQNKW
+300 
-308 WVRSDQTGEAAS
+308 EAANLKDGS
-320 FTYDFGS
+320 YGTNKFWASENAGRFTFTYDLGENG
-327 AISFDSYLMGTA
+327 ATFDGYTLSMA
-339 DQSYRNPIAWK
+339 DVRYCNPVAWI
-350 VELSQDGEE
+350 VETSDDKET
-359 WKLWDVRDLGTE
+359 WTTFDVRDYGDPANVPQAEATVHCVPGALTGYGVGT
-371 SAARALGANARLWY
+371 A
-385 GPNVAAT
+385 PT
-392 GLEGQPE
+392 
-399 RKAWRYLRY
+399 AWRYVRY
-408 TTLRDNGGDYPAFGE
+408 TATKAGSDGLALGQFLPLRGGFPVMPGT
-423 MRLLLGNRDVTPQTV
+423 GT
-438 SVTGSSTPSDCGWGN
+438 SVTGSAAMVSDDGVNHAVTKVADGV
-453 LFNKNVCYY
+453 FSRSDTNKKFWS
-462 NANQKAW
+462 KA
-469 ASGANA
+469 SDIF
-475 TFTADLGRAV
+475 FTIDFGKEV
-485 AFDGYSVELADHG
+485 AFDGYRVQLADHG
-498 PRNPIA
+498 PRNPVA
-504 WKVEVSNDNATWE
+504 WKVEVSNDNAKWTL
-517 MFDAQDFGDINGA
+517 FDERDFGDIATA
-530 STFWGAG
+530 SRYFGTGSDSTNTASVKLFPWRDFSGDIDAAG
-537 STTSTNAH
+537 SVSVTP
-545 DAGSGLYPVRTFT
+545 DAGLVQ
-558 TKRYG
+558 
-563 EPGLT
+563 T
-568 GRSVSF
+568 GRSVNF
-574 VLGACGSSGADLAGG
+574 VLGACGSLGADLAGG

-700 YLGQSGSTAD
+700 YLGQSGVTAD

-817 QVDDWHEPLRSDRGS
+817 LVDDWHEPLRPDRGS
-832 VGFVVASAATPEP
+832 VGFVVASTAIPEP

-863 WNVMPLE
+863 WNVMLLE
-870 KGKAATFD
+870 KGKAVTFE

-890 MSLESAAINGNIWD
+890 MSLESAAINGNIWN
-904 TNVTVTE
+904 TNVAVTE
-911 AILPALAEKTPRPEN
+911 AILPALSPETPRPEN
-926 VARFTVKGVP
+926 VVRFTVKGVP
-936 YRKYTVLVYATHMN
+936 YRKYTVLVYANHMN

-962 TATKPV
+962 TATKPI

-973 DGTEKSYTYDNAGN
+973 DGVERSYTYDSLGN
-987 LIEGT
+987 LVEGT

-1001 VSSVGLEGIGVMRI
+1001 VSTVGLEGIGVMRI

-1040 IVEEKEADRIAR
+1040 IVEEKEADRVER

-1093 GSKDT
+1093 GAKDT
-1098 LPGEGRFGSGG
+1098 LPGSARFGSGG
-1109 LVSSK
+1109 MISGYGVGGLGSS
-1114 GTATLSANSDGL
+1114 TNSDGFK
-1126 RLRNQMGLG
+1126 LRNAMGLG
-1135 CGAEK
+1135 CGTDT
-1140 GFTLSAFLKNV
+1140 GFTFSFFVNVAQTGNNWCEFMGMSLGRVSEPDSKGVNLRFEQANAPNVALYCQGVGASSGTSPTIVEGGNSFSAPQNTWVHVVLVCRPTADGPRFWLYADGAQKGIFSFTNVTSGMVVKELLVGRGRREGSSNDSNNNGYAKNV
-1151 ESADGKGPFSITLGK
+1151 
-1166 VKEAD
+1166 KEY
-1171 GKSFTVQFQKWGSS
+1171 
-1185 PSFTL
+1185 
-1190 GGFWAGSTN
+1190 
-1199 ELSATWKTTTQAPPF
+1199 
-1214 PVGQWGH
+1214 H
-1221 YAVTVRPLATSEK
+1221 
-1234 ANDGEPCVTLDFFYN
+1234 
-1249 GQRYGTCVFDGNRG
+1249 
-1263 SNKVSMR
+1263 
-1270 DMALK
+1270 
-1275 EVIVG
+1275 
-1280 RSRRST
+1280 
-1286 TPSDANNNLDPSKE
+1286 
-1300 ANPKTV
+1300 
-1306 YLDEVAL
+1306 LDEVAF
-1313 FDRVISDEGI
+1313 FDRPLDAEGI

-1338 AMTEWGAIPT
+1338 AQTEWGAIPT
-1348 AHASVNQ
+1348 AHATMNQ
-1355 GTWKGFQVRFSGSG
+1355 GNWKCFRVCFAGTGL
-1369 VRHVGALAPTVL
+1369 RHVGALAPTVL

-1396 SGNNNV
+1396 RGGINV
-1402 RVRRMVLVDTE
+1402 TVRRLALVDAE

-1422 TQTFARANNHCSTTF
+1422 TQTFAGANNHCSTYF
-1437 PFPEGTEVDF
+1437 PFPEGTTVDF
-1447 AEDYAGYFIGDHALE
+1447 AETYSGYFIGDLPLE
-1462 VGEAFDESLIISAR
+1462 KGTTFDEGLRISAR
-1476 YGSFGGNTGE
+1476 YGTHEGNSGE

-1494 SNGAIQATDSPQI
+1494 SNGSAQATDSPEI
-1507 TFTFYTPPSDVTL
+1507 GFTFYTPPSDVTQ
-1520 VDGAAINVNMG
+1520 VNGAAINVNLG
-1531 PTGRLA
+1531 SANRLS

-1555 GEIPSAPVT
+1555 GEIPSAPVA

-1578 TARMKEDLGDAY
+1578 TAREKEDLGDAY

-1663 AWGKTGAADLAAQA
+1663 AWGKTGSADLAVQA

-1723 AQSWRGTIE
+1723 AQSWTGTIE

-1759 DSVTLTVEADATLM
+1759 DSVTLTVEADAALM

-1785 DGTGTVTLS
+1785 DGTGTLTLS

-1808 TLVLKDACLQAES
+1808 TLVLKDTCLHTDTLQ
-1821 LEIGGEG
+1821 IGSEG

-1859 LTNTTNAYIGGTEVL
+1859 LTNTANAYAGGTEVL
-1874 GALRWGGEGTLG
+1874 GTLRWGGEGTLG

-1899 LNGFACAQAVTLDG
+1899 LNGRPCAQAVILDG
-1913 GALSN
+1913 GTLANTEPPLVASLNFN
-1918 SQPPKDALLVGGIS
+1918 SGSGKLGTSDVGGLVPMRGEYWT
-1932 FNAGNAGS
+1932 N
-1940 QYRIPDATA
+1940 
-1949 EGLLP
+1949 
-1954 QAGALWH
+1954 
-1961 QVTTTTG
+1961 VT
-1968 TVDLNAYAIADA
+1968 A
-1980 TSATSIAVSGGDVQV
+1980 TSGSTTLNFVEQPSITVSGASKRTEGSIS
-1995 AWSGNHWTNGTV
+1995 WSASHWSRGTNTT
-2007 VSNAGSHAF
+2007 AF
-2016 LKSYLDDAGGP
+2016 MRGYLDDGSSDFGKY
-2027 STVTLTVPEIV
+2027 VTLTLPSALAARAYDVYYYSNTDYGN
-2038 AKEGYDLYLY
+2038 GYD
-2048 SAGDGGN
+2048 
-2055 SSRFSARGIV
+2055 RGQFAYHAISED
-2065 ADGAAET
+2065 DGAT
-2072 FATYLNGT
+2072 LYYTYVDG
-2080 LTFGTDRSGWGSHTY
+2080 
-2095 AASNGLAEGQNVMVL
+2095 ALAEGTTAWGDIATGVSTLAEGVNVMVL
-2110 RGRDETSLKVN
+2110 RDRTAGTLKY
-2121 LWNHNGRGPLAAL
+2121 GIMKRGNTRGCLSAV
-2134 QVGLRRVV
+2134 QVVV
-2142 YSGSLTLRNGGGTL
+2142 GKAIYSGALTVRSASTLRGAEGAPLTVSGATVSGAGTL
-2156 LGSDM
+2156 SSE
-2161 RVLRLDGAT
+2161 
-2170 IAGTGALDTQGAVVI
+2170 GAVTVT
-2185 GGTAF
+2185 GTAW
-2190 GTRQLFVTSG
+2190 GTRRLIAASG
-2200 TLTID
+2200 TLTVD
-2205 PENDLTQTELAIAK
+2205 PENDLAQTELAVAK
-2219 DATVRAGE
+2219 GATVRAGE
-2227 TLGAFTLSGFSG
+2227 TLGMLTLSGFSG
-2239 EGDVELGDVSELTL
+2239 EGNVELGDVGELTF
-2253 TSAYANAVHNGAL
+2253 TSAYANAVHNGVL

-2294 VVEAGTLDVTTAG
+2294 VVTAGTLDVTTAG

-2319 SAAAGAFAPAYTE
+2319 SAAAGAFSPAYTE

-2342 AGAADEAKPA
+2342 AGTADEAKPA

-2416 LGATAS
+2416 LGATSS

-2429 ADGQPAPEGTWGAS
+2429 ADGQPAPEGSWGAS
-2443 GNTITLNDPSA
+2443 GNTITINDPSA

-2479 DATEQMGLT
+2479 DATEQQNLT
-2488 GENSVAYEASE
+2488 DESSSAFGEGE
-2499 NGQALNHGTPYGS
+2499 NGQALVTGTPYVS
-2512 ATLDAGNWTLTAY
+2512 ISLDGGNWTLAAY

-2532 DEATLLTVGNVQTM
+2532 DGATLCGVGST
-2546 GSLMVTRGTGNA
+2546 GTLGTLMLTRGTGDA

-2565 ASEAPAWTKLLEAHV
+2565 SSEEPYWTKLLEAPV
-2580 TGSQGWHFLAV
+2580 VGSQGWHFVAV

-2600 YVDGELCGSAEPTNL
+2600 YVDGELCGTAEPANL
-2615 IAVSGFQV
+2615 SDATGFQV
-2623 GRGFG
+2623 GNGHG
-2628 GGTNGHPSADWL
+2628 GGNPSSNWL
-2640 ASPGAVDD
+2640 AAPGAVDD
-2648 VALYGAVLREGQL
+2648 VALYGTVLREGQL

-2666 KTASLWRWHEA
+2666 KTASLWCWHEA

-2683 LDPARPDWTDVLG
+2683 LDPARPDWTDALG
-2696 NMGAYL
+2696 NMGAYP
-2702 GDGHVATNMT
+2702 GDGYVATNMT

-2741 LSGADLSHRLSAPL
+2741 LFGADLSHRLSAPL
-2755 EEAVVKKPAGVGR
+2755 DEAAVNKPAGVGR

-2804 LGERT
+2804 LGELT

-2873 VSGTDATLTTLKR
+2873 VGGTDATLTTLKR

-2897 TFRTQGGSWYRSYY
+2897 TFRTQGGSWYRSNY

-3052 DAATEVYMRTVS
+3052 DAPTEVYMRTVS
-3064 GDGEWEAE
+3064 GDGTWEAE
-3072 GAWTNAS
+3072 GAWTNAT
-3079 TGATVAAPPVGSTV
+3079 TGETVAVPPAGSTA

-3118 GEGTLALRYDASAWM
+3118 GEGTLALLYDASSWM

-3157 ERVRV
+3157 DRVRV
-3162 WIDGLRYGA
+3162 WIDGLRHGA
-3171 LAQVTQTD
+3171 FARVTQTD
-3179 NGATARISLPDSLYP
+3179 NGATARISLSDSLYP
-3194 EYGLISV
+3194 ESGLISV
-3201 NFWDSTNKVAGGG
+3201 NFWDEGTIVAGGG
-3214 KINLSGTGTSGYTG
+3214 KLDLSGTGTSGYTG

-3238 NDGETS
+3238 SDGMSS

-3268 GALTWTAY
+3268 GALTWEAY

-3321 IYGSVNSGDLQFT
+3321 IYGSVNSGSLQFT

-3347 GALSK
+3347 GVLTK
-3352 METPDDPNDGEWT
+3352 METPDDPNNGEWT
-3365 PGTEGLWGSNATRHD
+3365 PGTEGLWGSNATRDD

-3405 SGTNLQNR
+3405 SGTTLQNR

-3418 LQLAQEPTPSLAL
+3418 LQLVQESAPSLAL

-3477 VDASAEAAPA
+3477 VDASAEAAAA
-3487 PLTLMQ
+3487 PLTSMQ
-3493 VFGNGHAVRFIG
+3493 VFGNGHAIRFIG
-3505 RDRLQVGQWAFLNDA
+3505 RDRLQVGQWAFLNDT

-3525 SADETVPE
+3525 SADEVLPE
-3533 AAEALP
+3533 AAVALP

-3550 DYTTTTEYETEF
+3550 DYTTTAAYETEF
-3562 AAGFVGAIT
+3562 AAGFAGAIT
-3571 PNGGVAEFSGG
+3571 PNGGMAEFSGG

-3595 TALRLSGNVRVQTSA
+3595 TALRLSGNVRVQA
-3610 FAIGQAEVTL
+3610 PDFRIGQAEVTL

-3629 RLVGSDGGAGRQSR
+3629 RLVASDGGAGRQSR
-3643 LTMEDDSMLTVTG
+3643 LTMEDDSMVTVTG
-3656 STNPTTSSNTASFLL
+3656 STNPTESSNTASFLL
-3671 AHWNGTTNVALRDN
+3671 AHWNGTTTVALRDN

-3732 RGGRVLVGERGLAH
+3732 RGGRILVGERGLAH

-3787 GLGEAELTL
+3787 GLGEATLTL
-3796 ARPEPFATENVG
+3796 ARPEPFALESME
-3808 RMTFRSGTVRLS
+3808 RLTFRSGTTRLS
-3820 GSAFSALPALE
+3820 GSAFSALPTLE
-3831 TAGGDLILSC
+3831 TAGGNLILSC

-3850 NGGTVGLEGGFL
+3850 NGGTLSLEGGFL
-3862 TASAIEPAATTLV
+3862 TASAIEPATTTLV

-3904 FELALDPNRPDSESI
+3904 FELVLDPNRPDSESI

-4031 GPIRIVARGTQPHTI
+4031 GPIRIVARGTQPHTL
-4046 LRGVGYTFSTDVV
+4046 LRGVGYTFSTDVI

-4183 GGGWTAPAVSGEGLT
+4183 GGGWTAPAVSAEGRT

-4232 ITNIPFKRW
+4232 LTNIPFKRW

-4249 DLAGAEWSAI
+4249 DLDGAEWSAI

-4264 RYAMDAEG
+4264 LYAMDAEG

-4288 EAWGSTDLTQ
+4288 ESWGSTDLTQ

-4313 ARTDSEITFELP
+4313 ARTDAEITFELP

-4355 FACTIPEEGDVFE
+4355 FACTIPEEGDVFD
-4368 LNDLTLSGGDGLG
+4368 LDDLTLSGGDGQG

-4399 TLSLPESFEAA
+4399 TLSLPESFEAS

-4451 VSFTPAEA
+4451 VSFTPAEG

-4500 LITVAADSVGTLRR
+4500 LITISADSVGTLRR
-4514 DYPITQSSTVNATN
+4514 DYPVTQSNPGALS
-4528 LTFAFGNADITVGTD
+4528 LTFAYGEGTLTGGSTGTD
-4543 NSDYDYLVEEGDEI
+4543 LLVEEGDTLV
-4557 RHPNKYHLMDKTGT
+4557 NSGYNLWCTSTGDAF
-4571 WTYTQ
+4571 TYTQ
-4576 TGGRAVFN
+4576 TGGEFRFADSTATGTNNGFLSG
-4584 SSSGDQDGMLIFNG
+4584 SSTSDYPAGLT
-4598 YAIANSHGTI
+4598 STLTV
-4608 NISGGRLETGG
+4608 SGGRLETTALLAWHGNMNVSLNGG
-4619 INAWKSGAIVDLTL
+4619 TL
-4633 SGEGT
+4633 SLYSKLYSGVSATNGGVLTMDVSGT
-4638 LALGGGGLRAQS
+4638 
-4650 AENTLNLTLREKGTL
+4650 GTL
-4665 EATATTLGKGGSG
+4665 ELRGPSLSLTGSRTADASVTFS
-4678 TVQATM
+4678 
-4684 EGGRLTTEQAEAT
+4684 GGRLTTERSEAT
-4697 FSLPMAFIASSDAPT
+4697 LSVPMTFIASSDSPT
-4712 EVAPEALS
+4712 EVAPAALS
-4720 TVTLSGSNSGSGAIA
+4720 TVTLSGANSGSGAIA
-4735 VTQGTLAVN
+4735 VTQGTLAVS

-4763 ARNFRGSGGGSG
+4763 ARGFRGDGSG
-4775 STETWD
+4775 SSGGTTETWD
-4781 PAMLGQGL
+4781 PAMLELGL

-4795 DADRS
+4795 DTDRS
-4800 CTAGSASY
+4800 CTAGNAQCE
-4808 ALEGGNYGSVAP
+4808 LNGGNYGSVAP
-4820 SSTAGR
+4820 SSAAGR
-4826 FGSGLGDGAGFWVAG
+4826 FESGLGDGAGFWVPGAG
-4841 AEDFTS
+4841 DLTS

-4860 MRTDN
+4860 LRTDN
-4865 TILDGFDVANPPDGF
+4865 TIADGFGVADPPDGL

-4916 RKVAGSG
+4916 RKVAGSN

-4983 ATSWRELNVRAPN
+4983 SVSWRELNVRAPK
-4996 GIVWD
+4996 GSVED

-5063 GSTCSATTTT
+5063 GSTCSATTTV
-5073 TPELPYTAR
+5073 TPTLPYTAR

-5087 AFPAGKENV
+5087 AFPAGKEAV
-5096 TFMLNGEIFDSAKVE
+5096 TFMLNGEVFDSAKVE
-5111 VFESTGAVTFTEEA
+5111 VSESTGAVTFTEEA

-5145 GTSGPWADGKIF
+5145 STSGPWADGKIF

-5166 DVLAGTTDRAQVTVE
+5166 DVLSGTTDRAQVTVE
-5181 GAVRPG
+5181 GAVRP
-5187 SMAFTAVDKY
+5187 SALTFTEAALGKY
-5197 DFLQGTSTSY
+5197 RFLQGSAGSY
-5207 IDLSSVGATVP
+5207 ISAASLGNALDLGVGLA
-5218 LGAGQ
+5218 
-5223 TFDVPL
+5223 FDVPI
-5229 FTAQTK
+5229 FTEAQDVEIVGTD
-5235 VTLDGVSSALRLV
+5235 TAFRLV
-5248 GVRSD
+5248 GQPSE
-5253 GGRTASLMGSGGH
+5253 GGATASLTGAWTPEGGD
-5266 NASGNTH
+5266 GNT
-5273 GVWHPDG
+5273 V
-5280 MGDMTLSPH
+5280 TLSPH
-5289 AGETQILS
+5289 AGETQTLS
-5297 PFGTHVAGDGIITVR
+5297 PRTEHLRGASNIEVTGQVTIASDGTT
-5312 GQTAPDGSV
+5312 SV

-5326 RFGGNTPGTNWNG
+5326 CFAGTLEQTWNSAFTG
-5339 SFKGS
+5339 LI
-5344 FAIRDGAT
+5344 AVRNGAT
-5352 LDFANTRAYG
+5352 LDMTFTTG
-5362 ESGDEWAYFC
+5362 
-5372 TWANDARQPLWD
+5372 WD
-5384 NGAVGFELTNGATL
+5384 NDERSFFREEDGSAPRHVGQKLFTLTNGGTL
-5398 RFSACRGVLGGW
+5398 RFSGQRGLVSGW
-5410 SQRSRASLIQSEP
+5410 YDRENVSLIASQP
-5423 IVIGK
+5423 IDIGK
-5428 DSRVEYRYL
+5428 DCLVDYGYR
-5437 SSSNGQQYT
+5437 SSSNGQQWVAH
-5446 PYGFRMNGD
+5446 GFNFNGHGAMLYASD
-5455 GATLYI
+5455 GESTGKTADQRGIFWGKGATI
-5461 GDGDSSGKNVS
+5461 T
-5472 YRGLFMARGA
+5472 
-5482 SVIVAGVGEPGD
+5482 VAGVGDVGD
-5494 PSDPKTDTAADPVT
+5494 PAGDVDLEVD
-5508 GEPVNPETYGK
+5508 GEGNPANPDTYGR
-5519 LTEGITAFIDA
+5519 LRSGIEAVIDA
-5530 EDGTGFVRWSNG
+5530 APGSGFRLNSGHGTGDAF
-5542 IGTVE
+5542 TM
-5547 DTGVNL
+5547 T
-5553 VVGTNSLLRVRSGL
+5553 VGTNSTLRIRADILSGSSTPL
-5567 DYGASAR
+5567 
-5574 SPETAFVKKGAG
+5574 KKTGAG
-5586 RVLFETPIVWVKTI
+5586 WLRFDAPTVDQQLVLQI
-5600 IRVEE
+5600 EE
-5605 GTMGG
+5605 GVLGGVADLTHADSTVTMSDG
-5610 TTEFSSEDTGA
+5610 T
-5621 ETMVTVG
+5621 
-5628 DGAGIEAGLSI
+5628 GIEAGLSI
-5639 PTLSFGREA
+5639 PTLTFGREA

-5683 IPDAV
+5683 IPDAA

-5696 AWDSAALAGSAVFQP
+5696 SWDSAALAGSAVFQP
-5711 GESLLEKGYG
+5711 GASLLEKGYG

-5731 MRRSVYVRHLDPTGA
+5731 MRRSVYVRHLDPTGTMA
-5746 MSKPTSYTLAWYAES
+5746 KPTSYTLAWYAES

-5823 FEANGSDATPLRP
+5823 FEANGSNATPLRP

-5859 TWVPSLVIETPAGST
+5859 TWVPSLVIETPAEST

-5980 VTYVAKEPVT
+5980 VTYVGKDPVT

-5995 GSGNAGLAAGFLPG
+5995 GTGNAGLAAGFLPG
-6009 NKDEQLPTALL
+6009 ATEQLPTALL
-6020 TSANMDAGL
+6020 TTANMDAGL
-6029 AISGGWRVRVDAI
+6029 AISGGWRVRVDSI

-6054 GNEDR
+6054 GTEDQ

-6077 YGNANGWTAPVWR
+6077 YGNVNGWTAPVWR

-6103 GFVTGSN
+6103 GFVTGAN
-6110 AMHLRIEST
+6110 AMHLRIESA
-6119 SGAGIEIASID
+6119 SGAGIEIATVD
-6130 YGNGDAGNVGLA
+6130 YGNDDAGNVGLA

-6191 PAMLPTVS
+6191 PAFLPTVS
-6199 SLAVDRA
+6199 SLMVDRA

-6253 PMVHLAPEITVSVP
+6253 PMVHLAPEITLSVP
-6267 EGGLGATVTNDWR
+6267 EGGLGTTVTNNWR
-6280 WLCDEKISGTSPTSA
+6280 WLCDEKITGVSPASA

-6305 VIARKY
+6305 LLSRKY

-6326 ATDGAYT
+6326 ATDGAYNRT
-6333 RSAQISGDGVFGKV
+6333 GASITGDGVFGKD
-6347 GAGDLEIP
+6347 GAGDMHIY
-6355 WNALR
+6355 WNDLR
-6360 TTGAAGVLARAKE
+6360 TSGASGVLASVRG
-6373 GVLYLNADNGELPA
+6373 GVLYLDSNSGSLPA
-6387 GQTVEAI
+6387 RQTVEAVGDGTLVI
-6394 ENGTVLFQL
+6394 RRNGGTERVNFIR
-6403 HSGNQRRPFNKGIIR
+6403 GVIR
-6418 AAAGGRFILRGA
+6418 ARDGGRFIQRDA
-6430 TNLFA
+6430 TNLFI
-6435 EGENRPRVVLEDG
+6435 GSGTENTPDVVLEGG
-6448 MFQNEVGGETDY
+6448 MFQNEGGNGSDY
-6460 HLYSI
+6460 HIYNLIS
-6465 TTRGNSAFYFS
+6465 RGNSAIYMP
-6476 GNGNNG
+6476 NNG
-6482 WRRKSMTLWGEDT
+6482 WNTWNRNTFGIRNNGVMR
-6495 LTVESGTLAIW
+6495 VESGDLAIW
-6506 SNNHGANNCLSFPNK
+6506 SNNHAANNAIAFENK

-6526 FTIKKGATVYS
+6526 PTVEDGATVYC
-6537 EYPIQPTTDNAN
+6537 EYPIHPTKVNSN
-6549 RILHIYGGGTLVQ
+6549 RTLLMNGGGTWVQ
-6562 TKRISGN
+6562 TKTLFCNAIVSE
-6569 SVISGGYTTD
+6569 GYSP
-6579 ACRIH
+6579 
-6584 DGSTL
+6584 GSAYLRNGFTL
-6589 RWNLGGDSQVGYP
+6589 RWNLGGDSHITST
-6602 SDWDFDVTIETGS
+6602 SDCITTFHIQSGS

-6620 GRLQMTD
+6620 GRLQRTN
-6627 VVVEEGGTL
+6627 VNVESGATL

-6641 SNVAWLPTDHKW
+6641 QGWKTIDQSHKW
-6653 YGSVPDRFKGEP
+6653 YSSLPDRFKAEP

-6673 IDRTVDFKDGA
+6673 IDGNLTFQDDA
-6684 ILEVNLA
+6684 IFEVNLA

-6704 QQTLT
+6704 GKTLI

-6730 APIGSPKITCPEA
+6730 APTGSPKITCPEA

-6756 LWLEPTFGGYVWGD
+6756 LWLEPTFGGYVWSD
-6770 QDGNWGDATWSITDD
+6770 QDGKWGDKAWSITDD
-6785 AGTRTDS
+6785 AGTRTEG
-6792 IPYEEDASSEEAP
+6792 IPYEKDASSEEAP
-6805 TARVVASTK
+6805 TARVVASGT

-6819 VDKPDLPTVPEDGV
+6819 VDKPDLPTVPEDGI

-6910 SKEDADSTYPNK
+6910 SKEDSDSTYPNK
-6922 NQLPTG
+6922 NQLPAG

-6971 VALAP
+6971 VVLAP

-6982 VTLLGTEDS
+6982 VTLLGTDDS
-6991 DLDYDIRSGTLR
+6991 DLDYDVRSGTLR
-7003 LAGNIGKSVHS
+7003 LAGNIGKSVRS

-7037 TTNRVIRLEAAPVSG
+7037 TTNRVIRLEAAPESG

-7082 ADEACVATLGSSR
+7082 ADEACVATLGSNR
-7095 GSMDGDLALEVP
+7095 GMMDGDLALEVP
-7107 EGTELRLAGSWL
+7107 EGTELQLAGSWL

-7152 SGAVIVGDGTSYG
+7152 SGAVIVGDGKNYG
-7165 VANIG
+7165 VANIS

-7460 LGGTTVFSSTLASA
+7460 LGGTTIFSSTLASA
-7474 GGMFTKPVTLAGDA
+7474 GGMFTKPITLAGDA

-7547 LSAADA
+7547 LSATDA

-7568 SQSGA
+7568 SQSGT

-7599 GTFQWAAT
+7599 GIFQWAAT

-7613 RVPRLVASAG
+7613 RVPRLAASDG

-7674 GARTDHGT
+7674 GARTDNGT

-7752 GDGQELQAGEAYR
+7752 GNGQELQAGEAYR
-7765 FVLSGASTD
+7765 FVLSGNSTD

-7787 AEVNGQWAGGAAVAE
+7787 AEVNGQWAGSAAVAE

-7827 SGSAYGARP
+7827 SGSVYGARP

-7938 LVGASKPEGY
+7938 LVGVSKPEGY

>member
-8 LFGASAGVG
+8 LFGASASVG

-44 WVGWQTPAIA
+44 WVAWDTIA
-54 HATATIRYTA
+54 VTSGRSADVGLIYWNSTQPLSLAGQSVAVQSTFSFGSDATFKDGT
-64 NGIVAAG
+64 
-71 ESFALGATMT
+71 
-81 LRADADYSHEGSW
+81 W
-94 GVAQGITFWSGSG
+94 GVAQGICFPDLSH
-107 QAEAQQPK
+107 QV
-115 AAILLVKES
+115 AILLRKEA
-124 GKPPRFRLSKGDA
+124 GKAPYFYLGTGNASTLPD
-137 NVSAPPAAI
+137 NVGSQTVPA
-146 GAEYDAT
+146 GAGKT
-153 PGAEKSYALLM
+153 HTFLT
-164 EYDAASDTL
+164 EYDAATDTAT
-173 SASVNGVSLGK
+173 ASVDGVVLGQ
-184 IVGFGVSTYA
+184 IVG
-194 VREALWGCQSGGNV
+194 WGLSGNPAQEVDWGTQSGGAV
-208 ALTSVTSGYAFA
+208 YLSSVVGNNYTFGGAA
-220 GDERFSTTPA
+220 FSTTPA

-300 TWGSQNKW
+300 TWGSPNKW

-408 TTLRDNGGDYPAFGE
+408 TTLRDNGDNRPAFGE

-475 TFTADLGRAV
+475 TFTADFGQAI
-485 AFDGYSVELADHG
+485 AFDAYSIELADHG

-545 DAGSGLYPVRTFT
+545 DAGSGLYPVRTFV

-568 GRSVSF
+568 GRSVNF

-792 RLSQKNNNGSGASW
+792 RLSQKNNNGGGASW

-817 QVDDWHEPLRSDRGS
+817 LVDDWHEPLRPDRGS

-987 LIEGT
+987 LMEGT

-1015 PGVTGETFTVEA
+1015 PGVTGESFTVESGA
-1027 GGDSTHCQIQGLQ
+1027 DSTHCQIQGLQ

-1093 GSKDT
+1093 RSKDNI
-1098 LPGEGRFGSGG
+1098 PGDGRFGTGGMISGYGVGG
-1109 LVSSK
+1109 LGS
-1114 GTATLSANSDGL
+1114 TTNTDGYK
-1126 RLRNQMGLG
+1126 LRNQMGLG

-1286 TPSDANNNLDPSKE
+1286 TPSDADNNLDPSKE

-1323 AWLSSHEAAVPPSET
+1323 AWLSSHEAAVPPTET
-1338 AMTEWGAIPT
+1338 AQPEWSAIPT
-1348 AHASVNQ
+1348 AHASSNQ
-1355 GTWKGFQVRFSGSG
+1355 GNWKGFRVRFSGSG
-1369 VRHVGALAPTVL
+1369 VRHVGALAPVVL
-1381 PETAELRGATVRWHD
+1381 PESAELRGATVRWHD
-1396 SGNNNV
+1396 RGNNNV
-1402 RVRRMVLVDTE
+1402 RVRRMVLVDAE

-1422 TQTFARANNHCSTTF
+1422 TQTFARANNHCSTYF
-1437 PFPEGTEVDF
+1437 PFPEGTMVDF
-1447 AEDYAGYFIGDHALE
+1447 AEDYAGYFIGDYALE
-1462 VGEAFDESLIISAR
+1462 VGSTFDTGLIIVAR
-1476 YGSFGGNTGE
+1476 YGSHGGNTGV
-1486 DSGFYVIG
+1486 DSGFYVVG
-1494 SNGAIQATDSPQI
+1494 SNGSAQATDSPEI
-1507 TFTFYTPPSDVTL
+1507 GFTFYTPPADVTQI
-1520 VDGAAINVNMG
+1520 DGAAINVNIARDAN
-1531 PTGRLA
+1531 RLA
-1537 ADGEYGVVP
+1537 ADGEYGLVP
-1546 FLGSAWRAL
+1546 FLGSAWNNL
-1555 GEIPSAPVT
+1555 VFTSQNINWTGECQ
-1564 VSDSAGAEGITVTA
+1564 DSAGNTVTIGIHGRGTDA
-1578 TARMKEDLGDAY
+1578 NFGDGADA
-1590 HPLLRD
+1590 LLRD
-1596 TFVDD
+1596 TLLDTGAD
-1601 GGNANRVS
+1601 TTTPWVS
-1609 VSFTGIPYETYD
+1609 LSGIPYETYD
-1621 AYVYMT
+1621 VYVYMT
-1627 ANQWPLN
+1627 ASMWNRN
-1634 GPVFVNDDTSA
+1634 GSVVLNDDTSA
-1645 YYTMPEGATEA
+1645 YYYMAEGQETAS
-1656 VASADPV
+1656 VASENTG
-1663 AWGKTGAADLAAQA
+1663 WGNPQQ
-1677 ETTLGVNVMRI
+1677 ETPELGVNVIRI
-1688 AGLSGETLKLTSHRF
+1688 AGISGETLK
-1703 GGNARGNICAVQIVE
+1703 ICPQRHETKQFRSSIAAVQIVE

-1759 DSVTLTVEADATLM
+1759 DSVALTVEADATLM

-1859 LTNTTNAYIGGTEVL
+1859 LTNTANAYIGGTEVL

-1913 GALSN
+1913 GTLAN
-1918 SQPPKDALLVGGIS
+1918 SEPPLVASLNFNSGSGKLGTSDVGGLVPMRGEYWT
-1932 FNAGNAGS
+1932 N
-1940 QYRIPDATA
+1940 
-1949 EGLLP
+1949 
-1954 QAGALWH
+1954 
-1961 QVTTTTG
+1961 VT
-1968 TVDLNAYAIADA
+1968 A
-1980 TSATSIAVSGGDVQV
+1980 TSGSTTLNFVEQPSITVSGASKRTEGSIS
-1995 AWSGNHWTNGTV
+1995 WSASHWSRGTNTT
-2007 VSNAGSHAF
+2007 AF
-2016 LKSYLDDAGGP
+2016 MKGYLDDGSSDFGKY
-2027 STVTLTVPEIV
+2027 VTLTLPSALAARAYDVYYYSNTDYGN
-2038 AKEGYDLYLY
+2038 GYD
-2048 SAGDGGN
+2048 
-2055 SSRFSARGIV
+2055 RGQFAYHAISED
-2065 ADGAAET
+2065 DGAT
-2072 FATYLNGT
+2072 LYYTYVDG
-2080 LTFGTDRSGWGSHTY
+2080 
-2095 AASNGLAEGQNVMVL
+2095 ALAEGTTAWGDIATGVSTLAEGVNVMVL
-2110 RGRDETSLKVN
+2110 RDRTAGTLKY
-2121 LWNHNGRGPLAAL
+2121 GIMKRGNTRGCLSAV
-2134 QVGLRRVV
+2134 QVVV
-2142 YSGSLTLRNGGGTL
+2142 GKAIYSGALTVRSASTLRGAEGAPLTVSGATVSGAGTL
-2156 LGSDM
+2156 SSE
-2161 RVLRLDGAT
+2161 
-2170 IAGTGALDTQGAVVI
+2170 GAVTVTD
-2185 GGTAF
+2185 TAW
-2190 GTRQLFVTSG
+2190 GTRRLIAASG

-2239 EGDVELGDVSELTL
+2239 EGNVELGDVGELTL
-2253 TSAYANAVHNGAL
+2253 TSTYANAVHNGAL

-2294 VVEAGTLDVTTAG
+2294 VVAAGTLDLTTAG
-2307 PVDDFRLTGGIL
+2307 PVDDFRLTGGTL

-2332 MTMGSVELTL
+2332 MTAGAVELTVP
-2342 AGAADEAKPA
+2342 GSADEAKPA
-2352 MVAANDATVAN
+2352 MVDENDATVAN
-2363 FTLKEGGI
+2363 FTLKEGGV
-2371 VRYDTRSDL
+2371 VRYDTKSDL
-2380 SKYFPKGFIPQR
+2380 TKYFPKGFLPQR
-2392 ATPYKVRLGVDLADE
+2392 TTAYKVRLGIDLADE

-2429 ADGQPAPEGTWGAS
+2429 ADGQPAPEGSWGAS

-2696 NMGAYL
+2696 NMGAYP
-2702 GDGHVATNMT
+2702 GDGFTATNMT

-2932 AGKYE
+2932 AGTYE
-2937 VVVYGSSSSNRPNSP
+2937 VVVYGSSTSNRPNSP

-3052 DAATEVYMRTVS
+3052 DPATEVYMRTVS

-3072 GAWTNAS
+3072 GAWTNAT
-3079 TGATVAAPPVGSTV
+3079 TGETVSAPPTGSTV

-3194 EYGLISV
+3194 ECGLISV

-3244 GTIDLKSVPF
+3244 GSIDLKSVPF

-3321 IYGSVNSGDLQFT
+3321 IYGSVNSGSLQFT

-3347 GALSK
+3347 GVLTK
-3352 METPDDPNDGEWT
+3352 METPNDPNDGEWT

-3418 LQLAQEPTPSLAL
+3418 LQLAQEAAPSLAL
-3431 ADAWYARLN
+3431 ADAWHARLN

-3450 TDGDGVT
+3450 TDGDGGA

-3477 VDASAEAAPA
+3477 VDASAEAAPVA
-3487 PLTLMQ
+3487 LTSMQ
-3493 VFGNGHAVRFIG
+3493 VFGNGHAIRFIG

-3550 DYTTTTEYETEF
+3550 DYTTTAAYETEF
-3562 AAGFVGAIT
+3562 AAGFAGAIT

-3595 TALRLSGNVRVQTSA
+3595 TALRLSGNVRVQVPT

-3732 RGGRVLVGERGLAH
+3732 RGGRILVGERGLAH
-3746 RENRQMAFTFDGGAF
+3746 RENRKMAFTFDGGAF
-3761 GAWQDVTLGAD
+3761 GAWQEVTLGAD
-3772 AAAAVASVTG
+3772 AATAVASVTG

-3796 ARPEPFATENVG
+3796 ARPEPFASENVG

-3953 WEAVLTDGDAG
+3953 WEAVLVDGDAG

-3986 ETAYDLPQSTAN
+3986 DTAYDLPQSTAN

-4031 GPIRIVARGTQPHTI
+4031 GPIRIVARGTEPHTI
-4046 LRGVGYTFSTDVV
+4046 LRGVGYTFSTDVT
-4059 FDLSAWKDA
+4059 FDLSAWQA
-4068 LPELIAGAV
+4068 AFPELIAGAV

-4100 SADWGEGASLPQGFV
+4100 TADWGDGITLPQGFV
-4115 GSVETTADGVYY
+4115 GSVEATADGVYY

-4141 FATAAQPLTAP
+4141 FATAAQPLSAP

-4298 ASEAILLGHNALVTD
+4298 ASEAILLGRNALVTD
-4313 ARTDSEITFELP
+4313 ARTETEVSFELP

-4355 FACTIPEEGDVFE
+4355 FACTIPEEGDAFE
-4368 LNDLTLSGGDGLG
+4368 LADLTLTGGDGQG
-4381 KWVNGADN
+4381 VWVNGADN

-4394 CDRAV
+4394 CDRTV
-4399 TLSLPESFEAA
+4399 TLTLPEGFEAS
-4410 RIVCEGSGWLTL
+4410 RIVCEGTGWLTL
-4422 NGTNGGGVAI
+4422 NGANGSGVAL
-4432 GALNAARL
+4432 GALNAARI

-4451 VSFTPAEA
+4451 VSFTPAEG

-4466 FDNAGKEYLITR
+4466 FDNAGKEYLIAR

-4500 LITVAADSVGTLRR
+4500 LITVAADSIGTLRR
-4514 DYPITQSSTVNATN
+4514 DYPVTQSSSVKAPN
-4528 LTFAFGNADITVGTD
+4528 LTFAFANATFTGTD
-4543 NSDYDYLVEEGDEI
+4543 NSDYSYLVEDGDE
-4557 RHPNKYHLMDKTGT
+4557 HVHKDPYHLASTAGS

-4576 TGGRAVFN
+4576 TGGRAYFTGGNASSTGGMLLFNNN
-4584 SSSGDQDGMLIFNG
+4584 SSSG
-4598 YAIANSHGTI
+4598 SHATV
-4608 NISGGRLETGG
+4608 NVSGSSDTRLEAIRILSWKAGSVVDVTVAGEATLAVDNLCA
-4619 INAWKSGAIVDLTL
+4619 NASGA
-4633 SGEGT
+4633 
-4638 LALGGGGLRAQS
+4638 
-4650 AENTLNLTLREKGTL
+4650 TLNLTLQERGTL
-4665 EATATTLGKGGSG
+4665 EALSSSLPATGSG
-4678 TVQATM
+4678 KVNVTL

-4697 FSLPMAFIASSDAPT
+4697 FTLPMAFIASSDSPT
-4712 EVAPEALS
+4712 EVAPAALS
-4720 TVTLSGSNSGSGAIA
+4720 TVTLSGANSGSGAIA
-4735 VTQGTLAVN
+4735 VTQGTLAVS

-4754 TVKNGATFE
+4754 TVKSGATFE
-4763 ARNFRGSGGGSG
+4763 ARGFRGGASAAGFGNG
-4775 STETWD
+4775 EAWD
-4781 PAMLGQGL
+4781 KDVLAQGL
-4789 QQYWAL
+4789 TQYFPL
-4795 DADRS
+4795 DADRAS
-4800 CTAGSASY
+4800 TVGSNV
-4808 ALEGGNYGSVAP
+4808 LNGGNYAAPAPMQSAGVFGFGLGEGAGFAAP
-4820 SSTAGR
+4820 SSSDVTAY
-4826 FGSGLGDGAGFWVAG
+4826 
-4841 AEDFTS
+4841 
-4847 FLPGEGDFACAFW
+4847 LPGTGDFACAFW
-4860 MRTDN
+4860 FRSNSAIDDATDA
-4865 TILDGFDVANPPDGF
+4865 IAPPDGVSVK
-4880 PLKGI
+4880 PL
-4885 LSRGVVGI
+4885 LCRGVSYTYA
-4893 DSSTGNRGWGIFVD
+4893 SSAGSFGNTDRGWGLFVD
-4907 GEGKVRLDI
+4907 GEGKVVLDI
-4916 RKVAGSG
+4916 RKAKGAAG
-4923 STLAENR
+4923 LAADGR
-4930 LALVSAAPVFGASP
+4930 LCLTSAAPVFGASQ

-4957 VTLYI
+4957 VTLYA
-4962 DGAVSATG
+4962 DGQAVATG
-4970 TLPEGFTNIAVDG
+4970 TLPNGFTEITVDSS
-4983 ATSWRELNVRAPN
+4983 TWYRELCPAYPSSSSDEGRTIRA
-4996 GIVWD
+4996 
-5001 NRYFCSG
+5001 G
-5008 EGFDELA
+5008 EALDELA

-5050 LGDAI
+5050 LGDAV
-5055 SGHVTFEA
+5055 SGHVTFES
-5063 GSTCSATTTT
+5063 GSICSATTSM

-5087 AFPAGKENV
+5087 AFPAGKEAV

-5125 RLPIEAVTWGADVPS
+5125 RLPTEAVTWGAEVAS

-5145 GTSGPWADGKIF
+5145 GASGPWAEGKTF

-5253 GGRTASLMGSGGH
+5253 GGRTASLVGSGDH

-5326 RFGGNTPGTNWNG
+5326 RFGGNTPGTNWNA
-5339 SFKGS
+5339 SFLGS

-5362 ESGDEWAYFC
+5362 ESGDEFSYFC
-5372 TWANDARQPLWD
+5372 AWTDNTRLPLWE

-5610 TTEFSSEDTGA
+5610 TTEFSGEDTGA

-5746 MSKPTSYTLAWYAES
+5746 MAKPTSYTLAWYAED

-5766 GEDPMAL
+5766 GEDPTAL
-5773 HDYDPSDSEAVAV
+5773 HNYDPSDSEAVSV

-5808 KEVSFASVRFVAESD
+5808 KEVSFAAVRFVAESD

-5995 GSGNAGLAAGFLPG
+5995 GTGNAGLAAGFLPG

-6191 PAMLPTVS
+6191 PAILPTVS

-6267 EGGLGATVTNDWR
+6267 EGGLGTTVTNDWR

-6333 RSAQISGDGVFGKV
+6333 RSAQISGDGVFGKT
-6347 GAGDLEIP
+6347 GPGDMHIP
-6355 WNALR
+6355 WNSLR
-6360 TTGAAGVLARAKE
+6360 TTGASGVIARAKE
-6373 GVLYLNADNGELPA
+6373 GVLYLDADNGELPA

-6394 ENGTVLFQL
+6394 EDGTVLFQL

-6418 AAAGGRFILRGA
+6418 AAAGGRIILRSSS
-6430 TNLFA
+6430 NLFA
-6435 EGENRPRVVLEDG
+6435 EGENRPRMVLEDG
-6448 MFQNEVGGETDY
+6448 MFQNDLGGNYDHY
-6460 HLYSI
+6460 LYSI
-6465 TTRGNSAFYFS
+6465 TTRGNSALHFS
-6476 GNGNNG
+6476 QNGSNG
-6482 WRRKSMTLWGEDT
+6482 WNRRSLTLAGEDT

-6506 SNNHGANNCLSFPNK
+6506 SDNHGANNCLSFPNK
-6521 SGGNG
+6521 NGGNG

-6730 APIGSPKITCPEA
+6730 APIGSPKITCSEA

-6785 AGTRTDS
+6785 AGTRTDI
-6792 IPYEEDASSEEAP
+6792 IPYEKDASSEEAP

-6960 TLAGPVTGAGT
+6960 TLAGPLTGAGT

-6982 VTLLGTEDS
+6982 VTLLGTDDS
-6991 DLDYDIRSGTLR
+6991 DLDYDVRAGTLR

-7107 EGTELRLAGSWL
+7107 EGTELQLAGSWL
-7119 TPSDATSGALAKR
+7119 TPSDATGGALAKR

-7152 SGAVIVGDGTSYG
+7152 AGAVVVGDGTSYG

-7392 AAQTLAALRVDNDK
+7392 SAQTLAALRVDNDK

-7411 TETSHDYELT
+7411 KETSHDYELT

-7613 RVPRLVASAG
+7613 RVPRLAASAG

-7660 ISLSAEGEDKALWM
+7660 LTLSAEGEDKALWM

-7842 RPETIPS
+7842 RPEIIPT
-7849 TLTVAGTLRMDVGS
+7849 TLNVGGTLRMDVGS